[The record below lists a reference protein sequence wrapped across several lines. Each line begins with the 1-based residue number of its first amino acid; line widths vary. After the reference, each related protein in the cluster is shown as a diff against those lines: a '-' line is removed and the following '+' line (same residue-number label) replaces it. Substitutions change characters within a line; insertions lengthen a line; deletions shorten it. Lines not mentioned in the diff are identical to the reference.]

1 MGALY
6 VRCVVAF
13 KQSAAGVGH
22 AVVVGVEPH
31 TPAPEQVGVYAV
43 RDVPVAQIEA
53 GVGHAVVVGVE
64 PHTPAPEQVGVYA
77 VRDVPTQIEAG
88 VGHTVSIDV
97 EPHDAPEQT
106 AVYARDVVPTQIE
119 AGVEHEFTA
128 GDSSTVPSQSS
139 SMPLQVSVVEASVCV
154 QLSTPAPVQAYV
166 PAEQRPASPV
176 THAPVVVVVV

>member
-13 KQSAAGVGH
+13 KQSA
-22 AVVVGVEPH
+22 
-31 TPAPEQVGVYAV
+31 
-43 RDVPVAQIEA
+43 A

>member
-1 MGALY
+1 VGALY

-88 VGHTVSIDV
+88 V
-97 EPHDAPEQT
+97 
-106 AVYARDVVPTQIE
+106 
-119 AGVEHEFTA
+119 EHELTA
-128 GDSSTVPSQSS
+128 GDSSTVPLQLS

>member
-1 MGALY
+1 M
-6 VRCVVAF
+6 RCVVAF

-88 VGHTVSIDV
+88 V
-97 EPHDAPEQT
+97 
-106 AVYARDVVPTQIE
+106 
-119 AGVEHEFTA
+119 EHELTA
-128 GDSSTVPSQSS
+128 GDSSTTPLQSS
-139 SMPLQVSVVEASVCV
+139 SRPLHSSVLGLTLRLQTIAPAVHAVV
-154 QLSTPAPVQAYV
+154 PGAQTPC
-166 PAEQRPASPV
+166 
-176 THAPVVVVVV
+176 

>member
-1 MGALY
+1 M
-6 VRCVVAF
+6 
-13 KQSAAGVGH
+13 
-22 AVVVGVEPH
+22 
-31 TPAPEQVGVYAV
+31 
-43 RDVPVAQIEA
+43 
-53 GVGHAVVVGVE
+53 
-64 PHTPAPEQVGVYA
+64 YA